1 MILVSACDD
10 LMAHGLRCS
19 WSFIQQNSLKGGEE
33 MKKFAIALAIVLG
46 LVGSIVSLSA
56 PVSYAQEEPAPKPDK
71 PGD

>member
-1 MILVSACDD
+1 MDGTCFALELIMLSNKSY
-10 LMAHGLRCS
+10 LME
-19 WSFIQQNSLKGGEE
+19 GGEE

-46 LVGSIVSLSA
+46 LVGSILNLSA

>member
-1 MILVSACDD
+1 MDGTCFALEVVIDSNNF
-10 LMAHGLRCS
+10 ME
-19 WSFIQQNSLKGGEE
+19 GGEE

-46 LVGSIVSLSA
+46 LVGSILNLSA

>member
-1 MILVSACDD
+1 
-10 LMAHGLRCS
+10 
-19 WSFIQQNSLKGGEE
+19 

-46 LVGSIVSLSA
+46 LVGSILNLSA

>member
-1 MILVSACDD
+1 LRV
-10 LMAHGLRCS
+10 GLLSNQKR
-19 WSFIQQNSLKGGEE
+19 FVKGGEK

-46 LVGSIVSLSA
+46 LVSSVVSLSA

>member
-1 MILVSACDD
+1 MN
-10 LMAHGLRCS
+10 GT
-19 WSFIQQNSLKGGEE
+19 SFALQSHIISTEGGKE

-46 LVGSIVSLSA
+46 LVGSILNLSA